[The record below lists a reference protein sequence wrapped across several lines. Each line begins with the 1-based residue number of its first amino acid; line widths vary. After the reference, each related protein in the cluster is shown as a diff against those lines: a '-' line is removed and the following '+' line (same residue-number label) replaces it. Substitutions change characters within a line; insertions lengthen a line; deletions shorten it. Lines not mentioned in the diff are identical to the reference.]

1 VRTRLTLLVAATTVL
16 VLLAFLVP
24 LAVLVRQVAQDRAL
38 SRADDVVQSIV
49 PLAATGDTTAL
60 RLTVE
65 AQTVPVTVFL
75 PDGGVLG
82 TPAAPTPAV
91 HLAAAR
97 HGALTVTT
105 AAGQELVVPVVG
117 AGGATVV
124 IRTLVTDAELTRGVT
139 RAWATLAGLG
149 VTLVLL
155 GLFVADRL
163 ARTITRPISELSAVS
178 HRLAR
183 AELTA
188 RADPSGPPELREV
201 AGALNHLAGRIQD
214 LLAAERE
221 RVADLSH
228 RLRTPLTALRL
239 EAEALR
245 DPDEAARVAAAADQ
259 LARAVTAV
267 IEQTRQ
273 AGAPTATAPAGG
285 PTPTALAGCDATT
298 VVAARVAF
306 WAVLAEDTGRPLL
319 QQLPPGPA
327 PVAVAADDLAAALDA
342 LLGNVFAHTPDGTAL
357 SVTLTAHPA
366 GGATLTVA
374 DDGPGFPA
382 PSPPPSSPSPSVPST
397 PSAPSVSSA
406 PSTPGPSSAPSASSR
421 LSTLS
426 ASLTGGVAQRGASGG
441 GSTGLGLDI
450 ARQVASSFEISPPG
464 SGGAVV
470 RLELSGMEKPPN

>member
-1 VRTRLTLLVAATTVL
+1 MRARLALLVAATTVL

-49 PLAATGDTTAL
+49 PLAATGDATSL

-75 PDGGVLG
+75 PGGGVLG
-82 TPAAPTPAV
+82 SPTAPTPAV
-91 HLAAAR
+91 RLAAAR
-97 HGALTVTT
+97 RAALTVATEQ
-105 AAGQELVVPVVG
+105 GRELVVPVVG

-124 IRTLVTDAELTRGVT
+124 IRTLVTEAELTRGVT

-149 VTLVLL
+149 GTLVLL
-155 GLFVADRL
+155 GLLVADRL
-163 ARTITRPISELSAVS
+163 ARTIIRPISELSTVS

-201 AGALNHLAGRIQD
+201 AGALNHLAARIQD
-214 LLAAERE
+214 LLATERE

-239 EAEALR
+239 EAESLR
-245 DPDEAARVAAAADQ
+245 DPGESARVASAADQ
-259 LARAVTAV
+259 VARAVTA
-267 IEQTRQ
+267 IIQQ
-273 AGAPTATAPAGG
+273 ARRAGTPAVAPT
-285 PTPTALAGCDATT
+285 CDATA
-298 VVAARVAF
+298 VVAGRVAF
-306 WAVLAEDTGRPLL
+306 WAVLAEDTGRRLH
-319 QQLPPGPA
+319 QELPAGPA

-342 LLGNVFAHTPDGTAL
+342 LLGNVFAHTPDGTAF
-357 SVTLTAHPA
+357 SVTLTTGPA
-366 GGATLTVA
+366 GGAVLTVA

-382 PSPPPSSPSPSVPST
+382 EAT
-397 PSAPSVSSA
+397 
-406 PSTPGPSSAPSASSR
+406 R
-421 LSTLS
+421 
-426 ASLTGGVAQRGASGG
+426 RGTSGG

-450 ARQVASSFEISPPG
+450 ARQVAESLEIGPPG
-464 SGGAVV
+464 AGGAVV
-470 RLELSGMEKPPN
+470 RLQIPAPPEP

>member
-1 VRTRLTLLVAATTVL
+1 VRARLTLLVAATTVL

-38 SRADDVVQSIV
+38 GRADDVVQSIV

-91 HLAAAR
+91 RLAAAR
-97 HGALTVTT
+97 HGSLTVTT
-105 AAGQELVVPVVG
+105 GTGRELVVPVVG
-117 AGGATVV
+117 AGGATV

-139 RAWATLAGLG
+139 RAWATLAALG
-149 VTLVLL
+149 FTLVLL
-155 GLFVADRL
+155 GMFVADRL
-163 ARTITRPISELSAVS
+163 ARTITRPISELSDVS
-178 HRLAR
+178 HRLAG

-201 AGALNHLAGRIQD
+201 AGALNHLASRIQD

-239 EAEALR
+239 EAESLR
-245 DPDEAARVAAAADQ
+245 DPDESARVAAVADQ

-267 IEQTRQ
+267 IQQTRR
-273 AGAPTATAPAGG
+273 ADTTPATAT
-285 PTPTALAGCDATT
+285 CDAT
-298 VVAARVAF
+298 VIVAARVAF
-306 WAVLAEDTGRPLL
+306 WAVLAEDTGRPLH
-319 QQLPPGPA
+319 QELPSGPA
-327 PVAVAADDLAAALDA
+327 PVDVAADDLAAALDA

-357 SVTLTAHPA
+357 SVGLAPRPG

-374 DDGPGFPA
+374 DDGPGFP
-382 PSPPPSSPSPSVPST
+382 PDSPTTST
-397 PSAPSVSSA
+397 S
-406 PSTPGPSSAPSASSR
+406 
-421 LSTLS
+421 
-426 ASLTGGVAQRGASGG
+426 GGVARRGASGG

-450 ARQVASSFEISPPG
+450 ARQIAASFAISPPG

-470 RLELSGMEKPPN
+470 RLDLPGPP

>member
-1 VRTRLTLLVAATTVL
+1 MRTRLTLLVAATTVL

-259 LARAVTAV
+259 LARAVTVV

-273 AGAPTATAPAGG
+273 AGAPTPTAP
-285 PTPTALAGCDATT
+285 AGCDATT

-382 PSPPPSSPSPSVPST
+382 PAPPPSSPSPSAPSPSPSAPST

-406 PSTPGPSSAPSASSR
+406 PSTLVPSSAPSASSR
-421 LSTLS
+421 LSASS

-470 RLELSGMEKPPN
+470 RLELSGTEKPPN

>member
-1 VRTRLTLLVAATTVL
+1 MRARLTLLVAATTVL

-38 SRADDVVQSIV
+38 GRADDVVQSIV
-49 PLAATGDTTAL
+49 PLAATGDIGAL

-75 PDGGVLG
+75 PDGTVLG
-82 TPAAPTPAV
+82 TPATPTPAV
-91 HLAAAR
+91 LLAAAE
-97 HGALTVTT
+97 HGSLTVTT
-105 AAGQELVVPVVG
+105 GAGQELVVPVVG
-117 AGGATVV
+117 ASGATVV

-149 VTLVLL
+149 LTLVLL
-155 GLFVADRL
+155 GLLVADRL
-163 ARTITRPISELSAVS
+163 ARTIVRPITELSAVS

-188 RADPSGPPELREV
+188 RADPAGPPELREV

-239 EAEALR
+239 EAESLR
-245 DPDEAARVAAAADQ
+245 DPDESARVAAAADQ

-267 IEQTRQ
+267 IQQTRR
-273 AGAPTATAPAGG
+273 ADTPA
-285 PTPTALAGCDATT
+285 AAEGCDATA

-306 WAVLAEDTGRPLL
+306 WAVLAEDTGRALH
-319 QQLPPGPA
+319 QELPSGPT

-357 SVTLTAHPA
+357 SVSLSARP
-366 GGATLTVA
+366 GGDVSLTVA

-382 PSPPPSSPSPSVPST
+382 ALP
-397 PSAPSVSSA
+397 
-406 PSTPGPSSAPSASSR
+406 
-421 LSTLS
+421 
-426 ASLTGGVAQRGASGG
+426 TGRGTSGG
-441 GSTGLGLDI
+441 DSTGLGLDI
-450 ARQVASSFEISPPG
+450 ARQIATSFKTSPPG
-464 SGGAVV
+464 TAGASIH
-470 RLELSGMEKPPN
+470 LTLPAPPPS

>member
-1 VRTRLTLLVAATTVL
+1 VRARLTLLVAATTVL

-38 SRADDVVQSIV
+38 GRADDVVQSIV

-82 TPAAPTPAV
+82 SPAAPTPAV
-91 HLAAAR
+91 RLAATR
-97 HGALTVTT
+97 HAALTVTT

-139 RAWATLAGLG
+139 RAWATLAALG

-163 ARTITRPISELSAVS
+163 ARTIIRPISELSAVS
-178 HRLAR
+178 HRLAG

-221 RVADLSH
+221 RAADLSH

-245 DPDEAARVAAAADQ
+245 DPDESARNAAAADQ
-259 LARAVTAV
+259 LTTAVTAV
-267 IEQTRQ
+267 IEQTRR
-273 AGAPTATAPAGG
+273 AGAPGHGRATSPAAGPGPGSPGSPGGGPAGG
-285 PTPTALAGCDATT
+285 PAHGPGGPGRGPGGRADGTGGGAGGAGGTECDATA

-306 WAVLAEDTGRPLL
+306 WAVLAEDTGRPLH
-319 QQLPPGPA
+319 QELPTGPA
-327 PVAVAADDLAAALDA
+327 LVAVAPDDLAAALDA

-357 SVTLTAHPA
+357 SVTL
-366 GGATLTVA
+366 
-374 DDGPGFPA
+374 A
-382 PSPPPSSPSPSVPST
+382 PPRPPPFLPPPLPGLLPLPRPPCPSRPPGHLPPLPMALRSAAPPEAVRPASAWTLPVRWRVPSR
-397 PSAPSVSSA
+397 SAHR
-406 PSTPGPSSAPSASSR
+406 GP
-421 LSTLS
+421 
-426 ASLTGGVAQRGASGG
+426 
-441 GSTGLGLDI
+441 
-450 ARQVASSFEISPPG
+450 
-464 SGGAVV
+464 AV
-470 RLELSGMEKPPN
+470 R

>member
-273 AGAPTATAPAGG
+273 AGAPTPTAP
-285 PTPTALAGCDATT
+285 AGCDATT

-421 LSTLS
+421 LSASS
-426 ASLTGGVAQRGASGG
+426 ASLTGGIAQRGASGG